1 MGIHQPNDSTQISR
15 LRYWQQQQLDR
26 PRRLSINSPKSLRRR
41 QRECPSSQKS
51 PDRRPYP
58 GQVFTQSW
66 IKGRFTRRPL
76 AALLIFSASLIMA
89 LLQIGSWPQAKR
101 QSNILPSQP
110 RISPSPAEL
119 MAQAEE
125 LFATPD
131 SLGAIAIGV
140 AEGTRTPAGGR
151 TSLWQQ
157 HTDPG
162 NFAENRGTFSWQL
175 EATSIADAEQRGLDR
190 VRQAAIPHILQ
201 DAEKTGIA
209 LNIELLV
216 QGADLWNQ
224 SPQAGADF
232 IENLK
237 QCQQRETQA
246 SAAVLCARME
256 SYVSPRTGKV
266 EAAGFANDPGLL
278 RDDQQ
283 RRMQAIQA
291 TLQQNPRI
299 AQVHPINRPIQ

>member
-1 MGIHQPNDSTQISR
+1 MGMHQPNDSTQISR
-15 LRYWQQQQLDR
+15 LRYLQQQLGR
-26 PRRLSINSPKSLRRR
+26 PRRLSVNPPRSLRQR
-41 QRECPSSQKS
+41 QRECLSSQKCR
-51 PDRRPYP
+51 DRRPYP
-58 GQVFTQSW
+58 CKVFTQSW
-66 IKGRFTRRPL
+66 IKGKFTRLSL
-76 AALLIFSASLIMA
+76 AALLIFSASFIIA
-89 LLQIGSWPQAKR
+89 LLQVGSWPQAKR
-101 QSNILPSQP
+101 QSNPFPSQP
-110 RISPSPAEL
+110 HSSPSSADL

-175 EATSIADAEQRGLDR
+175 EATSVADAEQRGLDR
-190 VRQAAIPHILQ
+190 VRQAAIPHLLQ
-201 DAEKTGIA
+201 DAEKIGIP

-237 QCQQRETQA
+237 RCQQRETQT

-256 SYVSPRTGKV
+256 SYVNPSTGEV
-266 EAAGFANDPGLL
+266 EAAGFANDPDLL

-299 AQVHPINRPIQ
+299 AQVYPINRPIQ